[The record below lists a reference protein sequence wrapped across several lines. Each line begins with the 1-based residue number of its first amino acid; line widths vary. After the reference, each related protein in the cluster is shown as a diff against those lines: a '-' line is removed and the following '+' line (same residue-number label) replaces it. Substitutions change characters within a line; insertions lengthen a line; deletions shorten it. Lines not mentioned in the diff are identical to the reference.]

1 MGLPRVL
8 VVGAG
13 GVGGYYAGQLAGAG
27 HDVTLVARGAHAA
40 ALRAHGLRVRYP
52 DGAEQRHTI
61 GVVEDPRDTGVADLI
76 LVAVKSYDT
85 EQAARLLAPC
95 AGPDTIVLS
104 LQNGPENEDELARVA
119 GLAPLLLA
127 VTYIGSEI
135 AEPGVIAYSGAAEI
149 VFGEPDAPSS
159 PRTERLAAWLA
170 RADVKHR
177 VSPRIRN
184 VVWDKL
190 AWNAAFN
197 AITTI
202 TRRTVSGI
210 LDEPAG
216 HALIRDTMQ
225 ETLDVAHGLGIDVPV
240 RIDASIAHSRRVLP
254 DFRTSML
261 QDLERGKR
269 LEHDA
274 LNGAVV
280 RAGLRAG
287 VATPLNTTFARLLAT
302 IDPHAAVARERASST
317 PRA

>member
-1 MGLPRVL
+1 MRLPRVL

-13 GVGGYYAGQLAGAG
+13 GVGGWYAGQLAGAG
-27 HDVTLVARGAHAA
+27 CAVTLVARGAHGA
-40 ALRAHGLRVRYP
+40 ALRAHGLRVLLP
-52 DGAEQRHTI
+52 DGSERTHPVA
-61 GVVEDPRDTGVADLI
+61 VCEDPHDTGIADLV

-85 EQAARLLAPC
+85 EPAARLLAPC

-104 LQNGPENEDELARVA
+104 LQNGPENEDVLARVA
-119 GLAPLLLA
+119 GLPPLLLA

-149 VFGEPDAPSS
+149 VFGEPGGGTS
-159 PRTERLAAWLA
+159 PRTELLSAWLA

-177 VSPRIRN
+177 VSARVRN

-202 TRRTVSGI
+202 TRRSIREI
-210 LDEPAG
+210 LDDPAG
-216 HALIRDTMQ
+216 HALIRDTMR

-240 RIDASIAHSRRVLP
+240 RIDASIEHSRRVLP

-287 VATPLNTTFARLLAT
+287 VPTPLNGALVRLLSVL
-302 IDPHAAVARERASST
+302 DPA
-317 PRA
+317 

>member
-1 MGLPRVL
+1 ML

-27 HDVTLVARGAHAA
+27 YDVTLVARGAHAA
-40 ALRAHGLRVRYP
+40 ALRAQGLRVRLP
-52 DGAEQRHTI
+52 GGGEQRHAV
-61 GVVEDPRDTGVADLI
+61 GVVEDPRDTGVTDLI

-85 EQAARLLAPC
+85 EHAARLLAPC

-104 LQNGPENEDELARVA
+104 LQNGPENEEVIAREA

-149 VFGEPDAPSS
+149 VFGEPDGTPS
-159 PRTERLAAWLA
+159 PRAERLSEWLA

-177 VSPRIRN
+177 VSSRIRH

-210 LDEPAG
+210 LDDPAG

-225 ETLDVAHGLGIDVPV
+225 ETLDVAHGLGIEVPV
-240 RIDASIAHSRRVLP
+240 RIDASIEHSRRVLP

-280 RAGLRAG
+280 RAGLRAR
-287 VATPLNTTFARLLAT
+287 APTPLNATFARLLAT
-302 IDPHAAVARERASST
+302 IDPHGTLVRPEDR
-317 PRA
+317 R